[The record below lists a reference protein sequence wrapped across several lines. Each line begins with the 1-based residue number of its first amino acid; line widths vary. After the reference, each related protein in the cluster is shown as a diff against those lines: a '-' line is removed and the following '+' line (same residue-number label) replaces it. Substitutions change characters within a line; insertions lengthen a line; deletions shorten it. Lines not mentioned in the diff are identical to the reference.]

1 MPILEHFAIYAADP
15 HALKAF
21 YEAALGLRVV
31 RDNGAGNPPGYFL
44 ADERG
49 TALEVIGRPDG
60 EPGVAQRYVCHVA
73 FRVADFAA
81 ARADLERRGVEFEA
95 GTEVDSPAMQTAFFH
110 DPEGN
115 RIQIV
120 QRFQPLEG

>member
-1 MPILEHFAIYAADP
+1 MPTLEHFAIYAADP

-21 YEAALGLRVV
+21 YEGALGLRVV
-31 RDNGAGNPPGYFL
+31 RDNGTGDPPGYFL

-49 TALEVIGRPDG
+49 TALEVIGRPAG
-60 EPGVAQRYVCHVA
+60 EPGGSQRYVCHVA
-73 FRVADFAA
+73 FRVPDFTA

-95 GTEVDSPAMQTAFFH
+95 GTEVDDAAMQTAFFH

-120 QRFQPLEG
+120 QRLKPLEI